1 MTTTRATTVA
11 NATLRLPR
19 LLQELKKE
27 GHQQHNND
35 NDRHDGTGSDH
46 HDRDDDALFVLV
58 SNPGQQVLSQWFMA
72 VASRHPLMYF
82 AIEEATFRVLQA
94 KMGHSFL
101 THRTTDPERC
111 DGSFLTLFSPI
122 IITTTTPTSGKGVHG
137 RRK

>member
-11 NATLRLPR
+11 NATLLLPR

-27 GHQQHNND
+27 GYQQHNNN
-35 NDRHDGTGSDH
+35 NDRHDGTASDH

-72 VASRHPLMYF
+72 VAPRHPLMYY

-94 KMGHSFL
+94 KRVIPSSHTEPPTLNDATDRFL
-101 THRTTDPERC
+101 HY
-111 DGSFLTLFSPI
+111 S
-122 IITTTTPTSGKGVHG
+122 HQ
-137 RRK
+137 